1 MLFRANTTRIFEGT
15 RIVKT
20 GMPTALARSSSG
32 SQATVASVVTSTLLA
47 GLGFSGGVISSFPS
61 SVWPSR
67 APTHNPTS
75 TRQTTEPSKDA
86 TASAVTTAAAKD
98 NGEAGGEDRDSCKG
112 QGEDGER
119 EGEDKDEEEEEDEKD
134 EKKEKKGSGRVGKAG
149 LKDRSTAM
157 SEPPSETP
165 DSTAKEAASEI
176 ATFPA
181 PNDSA
186 ATLRP
191 STGRDKKHWPFSIHT
206 AVVADRDEREA
217 PLKRSED

>member
-1 MLFRANTTRIFEGT
+1 MEAVISPVSPDVLYLFRVQAVCMNHMRSDFSQSMLFRANTTRIFEEEIRKLECQQSLQPPQPT
-15 RIVKT
+15 WLPFPLVIYLTLQASPLLCSMRYT
-20 GMPTALARSSSG
+20 GIGPSSSG

-134 EKKEKKGSGRVGKAG
+134 EKKEKKGSGRLGQSRV
-149 LKDRSTAM
+149 
-157 SEPPSETP
+157 
-165 DSTAKEAASEI
+165 
-176 ATFPA
+176 
-181 PNDSA
+181 
-186 ATLRP
+186 
-191 STGRDKKHWPFSIHT
+191 
-206 AVVADRDEREA
+206 ERQDHSHE
-217 PLKRSED
+217 